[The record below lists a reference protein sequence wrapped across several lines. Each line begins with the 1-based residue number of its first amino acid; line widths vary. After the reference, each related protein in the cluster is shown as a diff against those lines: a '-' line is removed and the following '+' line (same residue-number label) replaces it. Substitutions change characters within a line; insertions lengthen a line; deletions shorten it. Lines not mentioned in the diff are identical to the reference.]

1 MATYTAW
8 LRGINVGGNNKLPM
22 KELRALFEEEG
33 GVDVASYI
41 QSGNI
46 LFDGTAAAAKT
57 MGARIAAR
65 IEEEFGFTSPVIVR
79 SAAAIKKIAT
89 KHPMG
94 NAAAEPKAFSVGF
107 LQKKPT
113 AAQVKAMEV
122 DRFLPDRWTVVGSD
136 VYLHYPN
143 GVARSK
149 LTNAY
154 LDRALSTVSTVR
166 NWNTLTKMAALCD
179 ERA

>member
-22 KELRALFEEEG
+22 KELKALFEDEG
-33 GVDVASYI
+33 GADVASYI

-46 LFDGTAAAAKT
+46 LFDASAAAAKT
-57 MGARIAAR
+57 MGGRVAAR
-65 IEEEFGFTSPVIVR
+65 IEEEFGITSPVIVR
-79 SAAAIKKIAT
+79 SAAAIKEVAA

-94 NAAAEPKAFSVGF
+94 DAAAEPKAFSVGF

-113 AAQVKAMEV
+113 AAQVKSMEI
-122 DRFLPDRWTVVGSD
+122 DRFLPDRWKIVGSE

-154 LDRALSTVSTVR
+154 LDRTLSTVSTVR
-166 NWNTLTKMAALCD
+166 NWNTLMKVAALCR
-179 ERA
+179 ERT